1 MPWQCWYESK
11 MSLRAGGVAI
21 PRDQWAPRVPYD
33 CKKEKKLE
41 TLQMILKLFVKKFTS
56 RKLWFAFAAI
66 VWAYL
71 SQNYEV
77 MSTIVIGY
85 LAVQAVDDVIGE
97 IKGLT
102 EDLNFW
108 LEKLL
113 SRKFWIGVLGLLLAY
128 QIQDFEIMRNIVVAY
143 LTAEGFTDAVPL
155 VQGTDFS
162 TIFKKKVS
170 ANNAVTAAA
179 TTSNGLP
186 ILSNAGGEVSPKEG
200 DEGYT
205 PPSKESDNY
214 PQPAPEVK
222 TVYTFTPFDEA
233 EWDHSVK
240 ERAQSQFNATDIW
253 LQILALPSAADE
265 KTVRFT
271 KNVIAF
277 GSYYLE
283 KAKEAFKNKFGFAYE
298 DRNNPES
305 LAMLLDKCGKV
316 PVSFITFIAT
326 TSQDQ
331 SYQTIYET
339 VKSVSDQFAMVEK
352 AMEKEAAYDAKL
364 QEYASGY
371 SYHQAFWRLNEFAV

>member
-1 MPWQCWYESK
+1 M
-11 MSLRAGGVAI
+11 
-21 PRDQWAPRVPYD
+21 
-33 CKKEKKLE
+33 E
-41 TLQMILKLFVKKFTS
+41 TLQTILKLFVKKFTS

-71 SQNYEV
+71 SHNYDV

-108 LEKLL
+108 VEKLL
-113 SRKFWIGVLGLLLAY
+113 SRKFWIGVLGMLLAY

-162 TIFKKKVS
+162 TIFKKKTDSTSVG
-170 ANNAVTAAA
+170 TAAATVAA

-186 ILSNAGGEVSPKEG
+186 VRSNTSGEVSPKEG
-200 DEGYT
+200 EEGYT

-214 PQPAPEVK
+214 PLTATEVK
-222 TVYTFTPFDEA
+222 TVYTFTHFDEA
-233 EWDHSVK
+233 EWDQTVK
-240 ERAQSQFNATDIW
+240 DRAQSQFNATDIW
-253 LQILALPSAADE
+253 LQILALPSVADE

-283 KAKEAFKNKFGFAYE
+283 KSKEAFKNKFGFSYE
-298 DRNNPES
+298 DRNSPES

-339 VKSVSDQFAMVEK
+339 VKSVSDQFAVVEK
-352 AMEKEAAYDAKL
+352 AIEKEMAYDAKL

-371 SYHQAFWRLNEFAV
+371 SYHQAFWRLNEFVV